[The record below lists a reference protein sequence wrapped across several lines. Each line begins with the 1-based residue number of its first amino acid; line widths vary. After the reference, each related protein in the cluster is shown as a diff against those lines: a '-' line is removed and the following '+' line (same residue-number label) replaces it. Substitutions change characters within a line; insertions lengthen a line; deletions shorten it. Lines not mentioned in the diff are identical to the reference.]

1 MTKLKPFY
9 RDGTRRTRNYRAAAA
24 AVFVIALAATV
35 VFHAGPPTGGKGL
48 VPGLASMPAAA
59 ANDDYLRTPARDP
72 SVPRAQDV
80 FAAPVAAQD
89 EPQPLTF

>member
-1 MTKLKPFY
+1 MTNLDPS
-9 RDGTRRTRNYRAAAA
+9 RQHGTRRTRNYRAAAA
-24 AVFVIALAATV
+24 AVCVIALAATV
-35 VFHAGPPTGGKGL
+35 VFHAGPPAGGKGM

-80 FAAPVAAQD
+80 FAASVAAPD
-89 EPQPLTF
+89 EPQPPTF